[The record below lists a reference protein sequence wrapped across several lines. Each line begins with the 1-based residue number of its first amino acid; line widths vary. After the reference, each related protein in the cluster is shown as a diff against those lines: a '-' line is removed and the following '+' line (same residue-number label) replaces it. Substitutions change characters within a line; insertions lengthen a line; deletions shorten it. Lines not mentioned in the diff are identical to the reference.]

1 MRWAIALAV
10 MAATGCLRDTE
21 FKCTQDADCEAMG
34 HCEANNFCSVTDA
47 QCTTGRR
54 FSESAGQGLAS
65 TCVPAPAGSTDHCP
79 SDYVAVG
86 SSGHRYK
93 RIGAV
98 SGVSWDQARAMC
110 EASPGTYLLIPDD
123 ASELS
128 GLATIASPPF
138 WIGVDDLA
146 VQGMY
151 MTVKN
156 ARATFTPWA
165 TGEPSTKAGFDCVR
179 ATSATQIAT
188 DVCTIKRAA
197 ICECEP

>member
-1 MRWAIALAV
+1 MRWAAIGLAV
-10 MAATGCLRDTE
+10 VAAAGCLRDTE
-21 FKCTQDADCEAMG
+21 FKCTHDADCEAMG
-34 HCEANNFCSVTDA
+34 HCEAVGFCSVVDA
-47 QCTTGRR
+47 QCPTGRR

-65 TCVPAPAGSTDHCP
+65 TCVSATAGNMGACP

-93 RIGAV
+93 RLAAV
-98 SGVSWDQARAMC
+98 TWDQAQAMC
-110 EASPGTYLLIPDD
+110 AQASPGTYLLIPDD
-123 ASELS
+123 ATELA

-146 VQGMY
+146 APRTF

-156 ARATFTPWA
+156 VRAMFLPWA
-165 TGEPSTKAGFDCVR
+165 SGEPSTQSGRDCVR
-179 ATSATQIAT
+179 AISATQIAT
-188 DVCTIKRAA
+188 DLCSSKRVA